1 MKAWHREVVC
11 RIFVP
16 GSSQHPV
23 GHILVF
29 YSRVDPRLT
38 IHMSQFVDFIPQKSL
53 FRKND
58 AVRLSCTPAASMLA
72 IALGFSTLTVT
83 ALTL

>member
-1 MKAWHREVVC
+1 MSHL
-11 RIFVP
+11 
-16 GSSQHPV
+16 V
-23 GHILVF
+23 G
-29 YSRVDPRLT
+29 
-38 IHMSQFVDFIPQKSL
+38 FIAQKSL